1 MTIDQAL
8 DAFCT
13 HQRAQGRS
21 EKTVA
26 IYAHDLREV
35 FVRLA
40 PVDLDTLTAPALAF
54 VLADPALITLPT
66 GMPKA
71 PTTINRGR
79 AATRAFFAW
88 AHGAGLIADNPAI
101 DIHLQRVPRTLPA
114 FLTDTEVRRLLKA
127 LTGRTGLLAKRDRIL
142 IETFLGTGI
151 RLQELVSLDVADI
164 DLDAKHLHVR
174 RAKGGQ
180 PQVKFLNTHLR
191 GLLRTYLQ
199 WRKKQGTDHCAALF
213 RSQRG
218 TRLSPRQV
226 GYRFAH
232 WLQEAGIEKAI
243 SPHGLR
249 HTFATRLYSR
259 TGDLLVVQRA
269 LGHRN
274 IATTEIYTHLV
285 DGALEEALE
294 RL

>member
-1 MTIDQAL
+1 MTLDQAL
-8 DAFCT
+8 DAFCG
-13 HQRAQGRS
+13 HQRTQGRS
-21 EKTVA
+21 PQTIA
-26 IYAHDLREV
+26 IYTHDLQQV
-35 FVRLA
+35 FTRLDVA
-40 PVDLDTLTAPALAF
+40 QVADITAAHLTRA
-54 VLADPALITLPT
+54 VTDPALMTGPT
-66 GMPKA
+66 GIPKA
-71 PTTINRGR
+71 PATLNRGR
-79 AATRAFFAW
+79 AAVRAFFAW
-88 AHGAGLIADNPAI
+88 AQAAGWITDNPACG
-101 DIHLQRVPRTLPA
+101 IHLQRVPRTPPA
-114 FLTDTEVRRLLKA
+114 FLTETEVRRLLKA
-127 LTGRTGLLAKRDRIL
+127 LTGRTSSLVHRDRAL
-142 IETFLGTGI
+142 IETFLATGI
-151 RLQELVSLDVADI
+151 RLQELVSLDLADV

-191 GLLRTYLQ
+191 GILRSYLQ
-199 WRKKQGTDHCAALF
+199 GRKRQGDSCPALF
-213 RSQRG
+213 LSQRG

-232 WLQEAGIEKAI
+232 WLQQAGIEKAI

-285 DGALEEALE
+285 DGVLEEALE

>member
-1 MTIDQAL
+1 MHHDQAL

-21 EKTVA
+21 EKTIT
-26 IYAHDLREV
+26 IYAHDLRQVFTRLGDMEV
-35 FVRLA
+35 A
-40 PVDLDTLTAPALAF
+40 DITAMQLRAILS
-54 VLADPALITLPT
+54 DPALTTNPSGT
-66 GMPKA
+66 PKA
-71 PTTINRGR
+71 PATLNRGR
-79 AATRAFFAW
+79 AAVRAFFTW
-88 AHGAGLIADNPAI
+88 ALDAGHLTENPALG
-101 DIHLQRVPRTLPA
+101 IHLQRAPHTPPA

-127 LTGRTGLLAKRDRIL
+127 LTGRTSPLAKRDRTL
-142 IETFLGTGI
+142 IETFLATGI
-151 RLQELVSLDVADI
+151 RLQELVALDIDVV
-164 DLDAKHLHVR
+164 DLDAKHLHIR

-180 PQVKFLNTHLR
+180 PQIKFLNTHLR
-191 GLLRTYLQ
+191 GILRTYLQ
-199 WRKKQGTDHCAALF
+199 WRKKQGEQCPALF
-213 RSQRG
+213 ISQRG

-226 GYRFAH
+226 GYRFEH
-232 WLQEAGIEKAI
+232 WLREAGIEKAI
-243 SPHGLR
+243 TPHGLR

>member
-1 MTIDQAL
+1 MTLNQAL

-21 EKTVA
+21 EKTIA
-26 IYAHDLREV
+26 IYAHDLRQV
-35 FVRLA
+35 FSRLD
-40 PVDLDTLTAPALAF
+40 VGHVTDITMTHLMDALS
-54 VLADPALITLPT
+54 DPAIVASPAGT
-66 GMPKA
+66 PKA
-71 PTTINRGR
+71 PATLNRGR
-79 AATRAFFAW
+79 AAVRAFCAW
-88 AHGAGLIADNPAI
+88 AHRAGWLPTNPAA
-101 DIHLQRVPRTLPA
+101 DIHLQRAPRTPPT
-114 FLTDTEVRRLLKA
+114 FLADAEVRRLLKC
-127 LTGRTGLLAKRDRIL
+127 LTGRTGHLAKRDRAL

-151 RLQELVSLDVADI
+151 RLQELVSLDIDDI
-164 DLDAKHLHVR
+164 ELDNKHLRIR

-191 GLLRTYLQ
+191 GILRGYLQ
-199 WRKKQGTDHCAALF
+199 WRKKQGADTCAALF
-213 RSQRG
+213 ISQRG
-218 TRLSPRQV
+218 TRLSSRQV
-226 GYRFAH
+226 AYRFAH

-243 SPHGLR
+243 TPHGLR

-285 DGALEEALE
+285 DGALEDALE

>member
-1 MTIDQAL
+1 MTIRQAL
-8 DAFCT
+8 DAFTT
-13 HQRAQGRS
+13 HQRARGQS

-26 IYAHDLREV
+26 IYAHDLCQV
-35 FVRLA
+35 FNL
-40 PVDLDTLTAPALAF
+40 PDDLTLDTLTAPWLHTRLSDSAIIL
-54 VLADPALITLPT
+54 LPDGT
-66 GMPKA
+66 PKS
-71 PTTINRGR
+71 PTTRNRGR
-79 AATRAFFAW
+79 AAVRAFCAW
-88 AHGAGLIADNPAI
+88 AHHTGWLPDNPAA
-101 DIHLQRVPRTLPA
+101 DIHLQRAPRTPPA
-114 FLTDTEVRRLLKA
+114 FLSDTEVRRLLKA
-127 LTGRTGLLAKRDRIL
+127 LSGRTSSLVIRDRVL

-151 RLQELVSLDVADI
+151 RLHELVAL
-164 DLDAKHLHVR
+164 DLDDVDLEAKHLRIR

-191 GLLRTYLQ
+191 GRLRTYLA
-199 WRKKQGTDHCAALF
+199 WRKKQGTDGCAALF
-213 RSQRG
+213 ISQRG

-226 GYRFAH
+226 GYRFAY

-243 SPHGLR
+243 TPHGLR

>member
-1 MTIDQAL
+1 MKLDQAL
-8 DAFCT
+8 DAFRT
-13 HQRAQGRS
+13 HQRARGRS

-26 IYAHDLREV
+26 IYTHDLSQVFTRLDDMEV
-35 FVRLA
+35 AHVTATR
-40 PVDLDTLTAPALAF
+40 LTAILS
-54 VLADPALITLPT
+54 DPTLITSPT
-66 GMPKA
+66 GTLKA
-71 PTTINRGR
+71 PATLNRGR
-79 AATRAFFAW
+79 AAIRAFFTW
-88 AHGAGLIADNPAI
+88 ALDTGHITENPALG
-101 DIHLQRVPRTLPA
+101 IHLQRAPRTSPA
-114 FLTDTEVRRLLKA
+114 FLTDTEVRRLVKA
-127 LTGRTGLLAKRDRIL
+127 LTGRHSEIAKRDRTL
-142 IETFLGTGI
+142 IETFLATGI
-151 RLQELVSLDVADI
+151 RLQELVALDIDDI

-191 GLLRTYLQ
+191 GVLRTYLQ
-199 WRKKQGTDHCAALF
+199 WRKKQGESCPAVF
-213 RSQRG
+213 ISQRG

-226 GYRFAH
+226 GYRFEH
-232 WLQEAGIEKAI
+232 WLKEAGIEKAI
-243 SPHGLR
+243 TPHGLR

>member
-1 MTIDQAL
+1 MTLDQAL
-8 DAFCT
+8 AAFTT

-21 EKTVA
+21 EQTVT
-26 IYAHDLREV
+26 IYAHDLSQV
-35 FVRLA
+35 FIRWNDT
-40 PVDLDTLTAPALAF
+40 PLDTLTAPWLQ
-54 VLADPALITLPT
+54 VRLSDPALIHLPDGTPKSPATL
-66 GMPKA
+66 
-71 PTTINRGR
+71 NRGR
-79 AATRAFFAW
+79 AAVRAFCAW
-88 AHGAGLIADNPAI
+88 AHGAGLLTDNPAA
-101 DIHLQRVPRTLPA
+101 DIHLQRAPRTPPA
-114 FLTDTEVRRLLKA
+114 FLSDGEVRRLLKS
-127 LTGRTGLLAKRDRIL
+127 LTGRTGQLAKRDRTL

-151 RLQELVSLDVADI
+151 RLQELVSLDIDDV
-164 DLDAKHLHVR
+164 DLDSKHLRIR

-191 GLLRTYLQ
+191 GILRSYLQ
-199 WRKKQGTDHCAALF
+199 WRRKQGDRCPALF
-213 RSQRG
+213 ISQRG

-232 WLQEAGIEKAI
+232 WVREAGIEKAI
-243 SPHGLR
+243 TPHGLR

-285 DGALEEALE
+285 DGALEDALE

>member
-1 MTIDQAL
+1 MALAQAL
-8 DAFCT
+8 TAFTT
-13 HQRAQGRS
+13 HQRALGRS

-26 IYAHDLREV
+26 IYAHDLSQV
-35 FVRLA
+35 FSGA
-40 PVDLDTLTAPALAF
+40 NDTLDTLTAPWLQARLS
-54 VLADPALITLPT
+54 DPAITHLPD
-66 GMPKA
+66 GAPKSPA
-71 PTTINRGR
+71 TLNRGR
-79 AATRAFFAW
+79 AAVRAFCTW
-88 AHGAGLIADNPAI
+88 AHSAGLLPDNPAI
-101 DIHLQRVPRTLPA
+101 EIHLQRAPRTPPA
-114 FLTDTEVRRLLKA
+114 FLSDTEVRRLLKC
-127 LTGRTGLLAKRDRIL
+127 LTVRTGHLAKRDRAL

-151 RLQELVSLDVADI
+151 RLQELVAL
-164 DLDAKHLHVR
+164 DLDDVDLDSKHLRIR

-191 GLLRTYLQ
+191 GILRGYLQ
-199 WRKKQGTDHCAALF
+199 WRKKQGEHCPALF
-213 RSQRG
+213 ISQRG

-232 WLQEAGIEKAI
+232 WLREAGIEKAI
-243 SPHGLR
+243 TPHGLR

-285 DGALEEALE
+285 DGALEDALE

>member
-1 MTIDQAL
+1 MTLDQAL
-8 DAFCT
+8 NAFCI

-21 EKTVA
+21 EKTIA
-26 IYAHDLREV
+26 IYAHDLSQV
-35 FVRLA
+35 FTRLDDMGVA
-40 PVDLDTLTAPALAF
+40 SITSQRLIAVMS
-54 VLADPALITLPT
+54 DPTLITSPT
-66 GMPKA
+66 GTPKA
-71 PTTINRGR
+71 PATLNRGR
-79 AATRAFFAW
+79 AAVRAFFAW
-88 AHGAGLIADNPAI
+88 ALDTGQLTENPALG
-101 DIHLQRVPRTLPA
+101 IHLQRAPRTPPA

-127 LTGRTGLLAKRDRIL
+127 LTGRYSEIAKRDRTL
-142 IETFLGTGI
+142 IETFLATGI
-151 RLQELVSLDVADI
+151 RLQELVALNIDDI

-191 GLLRTYLQ
+191 GVLRAYLQ
-199 WRKKQGTDHCAALF
+199 WRKKQGTDQCAALF
-213 RSQRG
+213 ISQRG

-232 WLQEAGIEKAI
+232 WLREAGIEKAI
-243 SPHGLR
+243 TPHGLR

-285 DGALEEALE
+285 DGALEDALE

>member
-1 MTIDQAL
+1 MTLDQAL

-26 IYAHDLREV
+26 IYAHDLSRV
-35 FVRLA
+35 FTRLD
-40 PVDLDTLTAPALAF
+40 DLGIATITAARLTA
-54 VLADPALITLPT
+54 VMSDPALITSPAGT
-66 GMPKA
+66 PKA
-71 PTTINRGR
+71 PATLNRGR
-79 AATRAFFAW
+79 AAVRAFFAW
-88 AHGAGLIADNPAI
+88 ALDAGHLAENPALG
-101 DIHLQRVPRTLPA
+101 IHLQRAPRTPPA
-114 FLTDTEVRRLLKA
+114 FLTDAEVRRLLKA
-127 LTGRTGLLAKRDRIL
+127 LTGHSSPLVKRDRAL
-142 IETFLGTGI
+142 IETFLATGI
-151 RLQELVSLDVADI
+151 RLQELVALDIDDV
-164 DLDAKHLHVR
+164 DLDAKHLHIR

-180 PQVKFLNTHLR
+180 PQIKFLNTHLR
-191 GLLRTYLQ
+191 GILRSYLQ
-199 WRKKQGTDHCAALF
+199 WRKKQGEGCLALF
-213 RSQRG
+213 ISQRG

>member
-1 MTIDQAL
+1 MHLHQAL
-8 DAFCT
+8 DAFLT
-13 HQRAQGRS
+13 HQRADGRA

-35 FVRLA
+35 FSTLADA
-40 PVDLDTLTAPALAF
+40 PVETLTAPWLSARLSA
-54 VLADPALITLPT
+54 PAIILLPDGTPKSPATL
-66 GMPKA
+66 
-71 PTTINRGR
+71 NRGR
-79 AATRAFFAW
+79 AAVRAFCAW
-88 AHGAGLIADNPAI
+88 AHHDGWLPNNPAA
-101 DIHLQRVPRTLPA
+101 DIHLQRAPRTPPT
-114 FLTDTEVRRLLKA
+114 FLADAEVRRLLKC
-127 LTGRTGLLAKRDRIL
+127 LTGRIGDLAKRDRVL

-151 RLQELVSLDVADI
+151 RLQELVALDMDDV
-164 DLDAKHLHVR
+164 DLDSKHLRIR

-191 GLLRTYLQ
+191 GILRGYLQ
-199 WRKKQGTDHCAALF
+199 WRKKQGADTCAALF
-213 RSQRG
+213 ISQRG

-243 SPHGLR
+243 TPHSLR

-285 DGALEEALE
+285 DGALEDALE

>member
-1 MTIDQAL
+1 MLIEQAL
-8 DAFCT
+8 HAFCT
-13 HQRAQGRS
+13 HQRACGRA
-21 EKTVA
+21 ENTVA
-26 IYAHDLREV
+26 IYAHDLRTV
-35 FVRLA
+35 FAPLGNAPITALTVPRLQA
-40 PVDLDTLTAPALAF
+40 LLAEPAMLQRSNGSAKAPAT
-54 VLADPALITLPT
+54 V
-66 GMPKA
+66 
-71 PTTINRGR
+71 NRGR
-79 AATRAFFAW
+79 AAVRAFCAW
-88 AHGAGLIADNPAI
+88 AHGAALLPDNPAVQVRL
-101 DIHLQRVPRTLPA
+101 HRAPRTPPA
-114 FLTDTEVRRLLKA
+114 FLTDSEVRRLLKA
-127 LTGRTGLLAKRDRIL
+127 LTGRTGLLAKRDRVL
-142 IETFLGTGI
+142 IETFLATGI
-151 RLQELVSLDVADI
+151 RLQELVSLDIADV
-164 DLDAKHLHVR
+164 DLEAKHLHIR

-191 GLLRTYLQ
+191 GILRGYLL
-199 WRKKQGTDHCAALF
+199 WRRRQGTDQCGALF
-213 RSQRG
+213 LSQRG

-232 WLQEAGIEKAI
+232 WLQEAGINKAI

-285 DGALEEALE
+285 DDALEDALE

>member
-1 MTIDQAL
+1 MTLDQAL
-8 DAFCT
+8 DAFAV
-13 HQRAQGRS
+13 HQRTQGQA

-26 IYAHDLREV
+26 IYAHDLRRVFHGTEV
-35 FVRLA
+35 QL
-40 PVDLDTLTAPALAF
+40 LDSLTATWLHDR
-54 VLADPALITLPT
+54 LSDPAIILLPDGTL
-66 GMPKA
+66 KS
-71 PTTINRGR
+71 PTTLNRGR
-79 AATRAFFAW
+79 AAVRAFCAW
-88 AHGAGLIADNPAI
+88 THATGLLANNPAT
-101 DIHLQRVPRTLPA
+101 DIHLQRAPRTAPA
-114 FLTDTEVRRLLKA
+114 FLTDNEVRRLLKA
-127 LTGRTGLLAKRDRIL
+127 MTGRTGQLAKRDRVL
-142 IETFLGTGI
+142 VETFLGTGI
-151 RLQELVSLDVADI
+151 RLQELVSLDLDDV
-164 DLDAKHLHVR
+164 DLDAKHLRIR

-199 WRKKQGTDHCAALF
+199 WRKKQGTESCPALF
-213 RSQRG
+213 ISQRG

-232 WLQEAGIEKAI
+232 WLKEAGIEKAI

-285 DGALEEALE
+285 DGALEDALE
-294 RL
+294 LL

>member
-1 MTIDQAL
+1 MTLDQAL

-26 IYAHDLREV
+26 IYAHDLQRV
-35 FVRLA
+35 LTRLDNLGIA
-40 PVDLDTLTAPALAF
+40 DITTPRLTA
-54 VLADPALITLPT
+54 VMSDPALTTSAT
-66 GMPKA
+66 GTPKA
-71 PTTINRGR
+71 PATLNRGR
-79 AATRAFFAW
+79 AAVRTFFAW
-88 AHGAGLIADNPAI
+88 ALDTGQLTENPALG
-101 DIHLQRVPRTLPA
+101 IHLQRAPRTPPA

-127 LTGRTGLLAKRDRIL
+127 LTGRTGLLAKRDRAL
-142 IETFLGTGI
+142 LETFLATGI
-151 RLQELVSLDVADI
+151 RLQELVSLNLDDV
-164 DLDAKHLHVR
+164 DLDAKHLHIR

-191 GLLRTYLQ
+191 GILRTYLP
-199 WRKKQGTDHCAALF
+199 WRRKQSECSPALF
-213 RSQRG
+213 ISQRG

-232 WLQEAGIEKAI
+232 WLREAGIEKPI
-243 SPHGLR
+243 TPHGLR

-269 LGHRN
+269 LGHRH

>member
-1 MTIDQAL
+1 MKLEQAL

-26 IYAHDLREV
+26 IYAHDLRQVFTRLEV
-35 FVRLA
+35 GHVANITSEHLSA
-40 PVDLDTLTAPALAF
+40 VLSDSLIITNPAG
-54 VLADPALITLPT
+54 I
-66 GMPKA
+66 PKA
-71 PTTINRGR
+71 PATLNRGR
-79 AATRAFFAW
+79 AAVRAFFAW
-88 AHGAGLIADNPAI
+88 ALDAGLLSENPALG
-101 DIHLQRVPRTLPA
+101 IHLQRAPRTLPA
-114 FLTDTEVRRLLKA
+114 FLTDIEVRRLLKA
-127 LTGRTGLLAKRDRIL
+127 VIERTSLLAKRDRVL
-142 IETFLGTGI
+142 IETFLATGI
-151 RLQELVSLDVADI
+151 RLQELVNLDIADV
-164 DLDAKHLHVR
+164 DLDAKHLHIR

-180 PQVKFLNTHLR
+180 PQVKFLNTRLR
-191 GLLRTYLQ
+191 GILRGYLQ
-199 WRKKQGTDHCAALF
+199 WRKKQGESCPALF
-213 RSQRG
+213 ISQRG

-232 WLQEAGIEKAI
+232 WLREAGIEKTI
-243 SPHGLR
+243 TPHGLR

-285 DGALEEALE
+285 DGELEEALE

>member
-1 MTIDQAL
+1 MSLTQAL
-8 DAFCT
+8 DAFAA

-21 EKTVA
+21 EHTIA
-26 IYAHDLREV
+26 IYTHDLQQV
-35 FVRLA
+35 FTPLNDSALA
-40 PVDLDTLTAPALAF
+40 GLTAAWLHTRLVDPAITH
-54 VLADPALITLPT
+54 LADGSPKSPATV
-66 GMPKA
+66 
-71 PTTINRGR
+71 NRGR
-79 AATRAFFAW
+79 AAIRAFCAW
-88 AHGAGLIADNPAI
+88 AVRIGHLTSNPAAN
-101 DIHLQRVPRTLPA
+101 IHLQRAPRAMPT
-114 FLTDTEVRRLLKA
+114 FLTDTDVRRLLKC
-127 LTGRTGLLAKRDRIL
+127 LTGRTGDLARRDRVI

-151 RLQELVSLDVADI
+151 RLQELVSLDLDDV
-164 DLDAKHLHVR
+164 DLDAKHLHIR

-191 GLLRTYLQ
+191 GLLRGYLA
-199 WRKKQGTDHCAALF
+199 WRKKQGTDQCPALF
-213 RSQRG
+213 ISRQDS
-218 TRLSPRQV
+218 RLSARQV
-226 GYRFAH
+226 EARFAY
-232 WLQEAGIEKAI
+232 WLAEAGIAKAI

-269 LGHRN
+269 LGHRS